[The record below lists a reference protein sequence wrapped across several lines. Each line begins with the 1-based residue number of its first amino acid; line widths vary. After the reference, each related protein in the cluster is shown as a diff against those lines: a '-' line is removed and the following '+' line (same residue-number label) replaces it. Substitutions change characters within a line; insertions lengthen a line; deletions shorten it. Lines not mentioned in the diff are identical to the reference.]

1 MRMWRRVYMDLVRY
15 SGCVCRPSC

>member
-1 MRMWRRVYMDLVRY
+1 MDLVRY